1 MMNEELISSLNGL
14 TYQAPP
20 PDAFLTTWPH
30 IYAVAAFS
38 TVLGM
43 IGGAAIMYVRLYL
56 NGELVGRQPRRQ
68 KHRRGDTLIEDPD
81 ETDEQTSST
90 L

>member
-1 MMNEELISSLNGL
+1 MMNEELILNGL

-30 IYAVAAFS
+30 IYAVAAFG
-38 TVLGM
+38 TIMGM

-56 NGELVGRQPRRQ
+56 NGELVSRQPRRQ
-68 KHRRGDTLIEDPD
+68 KHRRVTLVEDLD
-81 ETDEQTSST
+81 EADEQTAPTT